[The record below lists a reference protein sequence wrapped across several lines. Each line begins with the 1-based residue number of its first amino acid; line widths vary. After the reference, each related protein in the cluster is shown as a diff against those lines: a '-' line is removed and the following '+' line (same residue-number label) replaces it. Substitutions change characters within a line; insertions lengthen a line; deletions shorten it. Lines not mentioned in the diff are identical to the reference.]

1 MRKNCEKEEKKFGT
15 FWEVG
20 DSVKVRKVIRTV
32 FVFEG
37 LFLIAVSSAYIILI
51 TRFGG

>member
-1 MRKNCEKEEKKFGT
+1 M
-15 FWEVG
+15 
-20 DSVKVRKVIRTV
+20 SVRAM